1 MKQTQ
6 SGSKI
11 IKNNIVSLFAIRF
24 SMLQPL
30 NPILEENNLD
40 LEAAPNEI
48 VLKHN
53 YNLQKIN
60 FFSEKTV
67 GNRAI
72 SFADF

>member
-1 MKQTQ
+1 
-6 SGSKI
+6 
-11 IKNNIVSLFAIRF
+11 
-24 SMLQPL
+24 MLQPL

-40 LEAAPNEI
+40 LEAEPNEI